1 MTNVIVRAAIAP
13 MQARPAASSEQV
25 SQTLGGH
32 RLAVIEEQEPWLRVR
47 SRDEYEG
54 WIHRG
59 YVEADGATKYARR
72 LTSLGCVVR
81 FTNESRRLPLGA
93 LVPDDAELVRG
104 EALEAR
110 QLAHRFPR
118 SGGAIGRSAVELY
131 QGAPYQ
137 WGGVTPLGADC
148 SGFVQTIFGLHG
160 IELPRDAS
168 QQATAGDSL
177 DATLDALHPAD
188 LLFFSDRPDH
198 RITHVAIALGGDR
211 IVHLALGRGGYRVEK
226 WSDVADPYVKALRE
240 RYLFARR
247 VL

>member
-1 MTNVIVRAAIAP
+1 MTDVIVRAVIAP
-13 MQARPAASSEQV
+13 IQARPAASSEQV
-25 SQTLGGH
+25 SQTLAGH
-32 RLAVIEEQEPWLRVR
+32 RLTVAEEQAPWLRVR
-47 SRDEYEG
+47 SRDGYEG

-59 YVEADGATKYARR
+59 YIESDGATKYTRQ

-104 EALEAR
+104 EALGAKE
-110 QLAHRFPR
+110 LSHRFPR
-118 SGGAIGRSAVELY
+118 SGGAIARSAVELY
-131 QGAPYQ
+131 QGAPYL
-137 WGGVTPLGADC
+137 WGGITPWGADC
-148 SGFVQTIFGLHG
+148 SGFVQTIYRLHDVA
-160 IELPRDAS
+160 LPRDAS

-177 DATLDALHPAD
+177 DSPLDALHPAD

-198 RITHVAIALGGDR
+198 RVTHVAIALGGDR
-211 IVHLALGRGGYRVEK
+211 VVHLALGRGGYRVEK
-226 WSDVADPYVKALRE
+226 LSDVGDPYVNALRG

>member
-1 MTNVIVRAAIAP
+1 MTDVIVRAVIAP
-13 MQARPAASSEQV
+13 LQARPAASSEQV
-25 SQTLGGH
+25 SQALAGH
-32 RLAVIEEQEPWLRVR
+32 RLTVGEEQEPWLRVR
-47 SRDEYEG
+47 TRDDYAG
-54 WIHRG
+54 WVHRG
-59 YVEADGATKYARR
+59 YIEVDGATTYTRQR
-72 LTSLGCVVR
+72 TSLGCVVR
-81 FTNESRRLPLGA
+81 FANESRRLPLGA

-104 EALEAR
+104 DALDAEE
-110 QLAHRFPR
+110 LPHRFPR
-118 SGGAIGRSAVELY
+118 SGGAIARSAVELY

-137 WGGVTPLGADC
+137 WGGITPWGADC
-148 SGFVQTIFGLHG
+148 SGFVQTIFGLHA

-168 QQATAGDSL
+168 QQAIAGDSL
-177 DATLDALHPAD
+177 DAPLDGLHPAD

-226 WSDVADPYVKALRE
+226 LDDVADPYIKALRE